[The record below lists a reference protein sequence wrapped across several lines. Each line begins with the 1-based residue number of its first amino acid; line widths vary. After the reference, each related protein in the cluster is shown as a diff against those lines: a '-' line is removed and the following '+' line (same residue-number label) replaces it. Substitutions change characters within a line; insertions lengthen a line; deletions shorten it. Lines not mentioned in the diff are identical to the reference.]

1 MSVHERKRAR
11 GNSVFL
17 VTWRDEAGRQRS
29 ETYADRRTAER
40 RDIEIQDLK
49 WQGRIE
55 AIDAGTEPLR
65 DAAEAWWTDH
75 VEPDLAQTTTESYA
89 HVLDRHLLPRLGHI
103 PVRDITSARVVELQR
118 ELRADAVGA
127 SMAHRVLMVLSGIL
141 RHAVICG
148 RIDRNPVQP
157 VRIAQPR
164 RTRAIRP
171 VAPITVEALRARLR
185 ETDDHASATLVVILA
200 YAGLRPSEATALTW
214 EHVRERTLLVEASRD
229 ATGGATT
236 TKTKTIR
243 TVRLLEPLADD
254 LREWRARSDE
264 RADSALVI
272 GRADGSPWTTSDYR
286 NWRRRHFDPAT
297 AAIGRADLRPYD
309 LRHSFA
315 SLMIQA
321 GYSPVELAAELG
333 HSPTLTLDT
342 YAHLFSEFARGERI
356 DPVAEIRRARQQ
368 PTGHQ
373 GGTSWP

>member
-11 GNSVFL
+11 GKSVFL
-17 VTWRDEAGRQRS
+17 VTWRDDAGRQRS

-40 RDIEIQDLK
+40 RDLEIQDLK
-49 WQGRIE
+49 WEGRLE
-55 AIDAGTEPLR
+55 TIDAGTEPLR

-75 VEPDLAQTTTESYA
+75 VEPNLAQTTTESYA
-89 HVLDRHLLPRLGHI
+89 HVLDRHLLPRLGHV

-118 ELRADAVGA
+118 ELRSDAVGA

-141 RHAVICG
+141 RHAVIRG
-148 RIDRNPVQP
+148 RIARNPVQP
-157 VRIAQPR
+157 VRIVQPR

-171 VAPITVEALRARLR
+171 VAPITVEALRTHLR
-185 ETDDHASATLVVILA
+185 QTDDYASATLVVLLA
-200 YAGLRPSEATALTW
+200 YAGLRPGEATALTW
-214 EHVRERTLLVEASRD
+214 EHIRERTLLIEASRD
-229 ATGGATT
+229 TSGATTT

-243 TVRLLEPLADD
+243 TVRILEPLASD
-254 LREWRARSDE
+254 LLEWRARSGDPAE
-264 RADSALVI
+264 DALVI
-272 GRADGSPWTTSDYR
+272 RRADGHLWTPSDYR

-297 AAIGRADLRPYD
+297 AALGREGIRPYD

-356 DPVAEIRRARQQ
+356 DPVSEILRARTSN
-368 PTGHQ
+368 PEE
-373 GGTSWP
+373 GTHAS